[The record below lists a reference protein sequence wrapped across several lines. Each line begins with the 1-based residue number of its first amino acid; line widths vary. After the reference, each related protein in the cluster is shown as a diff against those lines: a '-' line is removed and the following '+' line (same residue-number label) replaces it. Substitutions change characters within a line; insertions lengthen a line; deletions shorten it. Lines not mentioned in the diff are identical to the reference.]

1 MKISNFSKISS
12 NIFGSRVTGFI
23 RDILFAN
30 YLGANLMS
38 DAFLFAYRLPNLF
51 RRIFAEGSMNSVFIP
66 LYVNQEKM
74 NSKSANDFIW
84 IVFNF
89 FFVITLFLSFLIFFF
104 TEQVISILAPGFL
117 LNKSQFLLA
126 NQLLIIT
133 FPFLI
138 FVTLSSVL
146 SSVLNVKGKFFLP
159 SFLSVILNIFMIVTL
174 VSFKSNSHFA
184 LAWSMIIAGFTQLIL
199 LFINLGT
206 IKIFWGIGLKSIKVL
221 SRELKKFF
229 GRFLYSLLGSGIVQ
243 LNIFISMLFASLVG
257 GGAISQ
263 IYYADRII
271 DLPFALIAVAMSFT
285 LLPYLSKNISDES
298 KNSKAFNETVIFCF
312 LFAIPSAFGIFI
324 LSEDIIR
331 ALFGRGEFNN
341 EDVLITSQILLVY
354 SFSLPGYMLARI
366 FNQVFYSYEKVEY
379 PVKAAVPTF
388 ICNFILCFLL
398 YRPLGVMGL
407 AISGAVSIWLNLF
420 IQIFYLRKNFRSF
433 YEKLLIFDFKKLLKI
448 LFSAIIMV
456 ISILIFK
463 KILDLNIYVD
473 LFIQILIGLIIYFLI
488 LYWLKLNEIKL
499 VFQLNKFN

>member
-341 EDVLITSQILLVY
+341 EDVLITSKILLVY

>member
-206 IKIFWGIGLKSIKVL
+206 IKIFWGIGLNSIKVL

-398 YRPLGVMGL
+398 YRPLGVLGL

-488 LYWLKLNEIKL
+488 LNWLKLNEIKL

>member
-341 EDVLITSQILLVY
+341 EDVLITSKILLVY

-398 YRPLGVMGL
+398 YRPLGVLGL

-448 LFSAIIMV
+448 LFSAIIMMV
-456 ISILIFK
+456 SILIFK
-463 KILDLNIYVD
+463 KILDLNIYLD

-488 LYWLKLNEIKL
+488 LNWLKLNEIKL
-499 VFQLNKFN
+499 VFKLNKFN

>member
-66 LYVNQEKM
+66 LYVNQEKI

-206 IKIFWGIGLKSIKVL
+206 IKIFWGIGLNSIKVL

-398 YRPLGVMGL
+398 YRPLGVLGL

-433 YEKLLIFDFKKLLKI
+433 YEKLLIFDFKKILKI
-448 LFSAIIMV
+448 LFSAIIMM

-463 KILDLNIYVD
+463 KILDLNIYLN
-473 LFIQILIGLIIYFLI
+473 LFLQILIGLIIYFLI
-488 LYWLKLNEIKL
+488 LNWLKLNEIKL

>member
-341 EDVLITSQILLVY
+341 EDVLITSKILLVY

-379 PVKAAVPTF
+379 PVKAAFPTF

-398 YRPLGVMGL
+398 YRPLGVLGL

-420 IQIFYLRKNFRSF
+420 IQIFYLRKNFNSF
-433 YEKLLIFDFKKLLKI
+433 YEKLIIFDLKKLSKI

-488 LYWLKLNEIKL
+488 LNWLKLNEIKL

>member
-206 IKIFWGIGLKSIKVL
+206 IIIFWGIGLKSIKVL
-221 SRELKKFF
+221 SKELKKFF

-398 YRPLGVMGL
+398 YRPLGVLGL

-463 KILDLNIYVD
+463 KILDLNIYLD
-473 LFIQILIGLIIYFLI
+473 LLIQILIGLIIYFLI
-488 LYWLKLNEIKL
+488 LNWLKLNEIKL

>member
-66 LYVNQEKM
+66 LFINQEKM

-341 EDVLITSQILLVY
+341 EDVLITSKILLVY

-398 YRPLGVMGL
+398 YRPLGVLGL

-433 YEKLLIFDFKKLLKI
+433 YEKLLIFDFKKLFKI

-463 KILDLNIYVD
+463 KILDLNIYID

-488 LYWLKLNEIKL
+488 LNWLKLNEIKL

>member
-74 NSKSANDFIW
+74 NSKSAHDFIW

-126 NQLLIIT
+126 NQLLVIT

-331 ALFGRGEFNN
+331 VLFGRGEFNN
-341 EDVLITSQILLVY
+341 EDVLITSKILLVY
-354 SFSLPGYMLARI
+354 SFSLPGYILILNPLNYNRTYHGRHMFSKYLT
-366 FNQVFYSYEKVEY
+366 
-379 PVKAAVPTF
+379 AVQE
-388 ICNFILCFLL
+388 LQQQKHFLFQL
-398 YRPLGVMGL
+398 
-407 AISGAVSIWLNLF
+407 
-420 IQIFYLRKNFRSF
+420 FYL
-433 YEKLLIFDFKKLLKI
+433 Y
-448 LFSAIIMV
+448 
-456 ISILIFK
+456 
-463 KILDLNIYVD
+463 
-473 LFIQILIGLIIYFLI
+473 Q
-488 LYWLKLNEIKL
+488 
-499 VFQLNKFN
+499 

>member
-146 SSVLNVKGKFFLP
+146 SSVLNVKGQFFLP

-221 SRELKKFF
+221 SKELKKFF

-341 EDVLITSQILLVY
+341 EDVLITSKILLVY

-398 YRPLGVMGL
+398 YRPLGVLGL

-488 LYWLKLNEIKL
+488 LNWLKLNEIKL

>member
-243 LNIFISMLFASLVG
+243 LNIFVSMLFASLVG

-285 LLPYLSKNISDES
+285 LLPYLSKNILDES

-341 EDVLITSQILLVY
+341 EDVLITSKILLVY
-354 SFSLPGYMLARI
+354 SFSLLGYMLARI
-366 FNQVFYSYEKVEY
+366 FNQVFYSYEKVEN

-398 YRPLGVMGL
+398 YRPLGVLGL

-456 ISILIFK
+456 ILILTLK
-463 KILDLNIYVD
+463 KILDLNIYLN

-488 LYWLKLNEIKL
+488 LNWLKLNEIKL

>member
-341 EDVLITSQILLVY
+341 EDVLITSKILLVY

-398 YRPLGVMGL
+398 YRPLGVLGL
-407 AISGAVSIWLNLF
+407 ALSGAVSIWLNLF

-488 LYWLKLNEIKL
+488 LNWLKLNEIKL

>member
-341 EDVLITSQILLVY
+341 EDVLVTSKILLVY

-398 YRPLGVMGL
+398 YRPLGVLGL

-488 LYWLKLNEIKL
+488 LNWLKLNEIKL

>member
-271 DLPFALIAVAMSFT
+271 DLPFALIAVSMSFT

-312 LFAIPSAFGIFI
+312 LFAIPSSFGIFI

-341 EDVLITSQILLVY
+341 EDVLITSKILLVY

-398 YRPLGVMGL
+398 YRPLGVLGL

-448 LFSAIIMV
+448 LFSATIMV

-463 KILDLNIYVD
+463 KILDLNIYID

-488 LYWLKLNEIKL
+488 LNWLKLNEIKL

>member
-146 SSVLNVKGKFFLP
+146 SSVLNVKGKLFLP

-341 EDVLITSQILLVY
+341 EDVLITSKILLVY

-398 YRPLGVMGL
+398 YRPLGVLGL

-433 YEKLLIFDFKKLLKI
+433 YEKLLIFDFKKIFKI
-448 LFSAIIMV
+448 LFSATIMV

-488 LYWLKLNEIKL
+488 LNWLKLNEIKL

>member
-138 FVTLSSVL
+138 FVTLSSVM
-146 SSVLNVKGKFFLP
+146 SSVLNVRGKFFLP

-341 EDVLITSQILLVY
+341 EDVLITSKILLVY

-398 YRPLGVMGL
+398 YRPLGVLGL

-448 LFSAIIMV
+448 LFSAIIMM

-463 KILDLNIYVD
+463 KILDLNIYLD

-488 LYWLKLNEIKL
+488 LNWLKLNEIKL

>member
-38 DAFLFAYRLPNLF
+38 DAFLFAYKLPNLF

-74 NSKSANDFIW
+74 NSKSSNDFIW

-89 FFVITLFLSFLIFFF
+89 FFVITLFITFLVFFF
-104 TEQVISILAPGFL
+104 SEQVISILAPGFL
-117 LNKSQFLLA
+117 LNESQFLFA
-126 NQLLIIT
+126 NQLLVIT

-146 SSVLNVKGKFFLP
+146 SSVLNVRGKFFLP
-159 SFLSVILNIFMIVTL
+159 SFLSVILNSFMIIAL
-174 VSFKSNSHFA
+174 ISFKSNSHFA
-184 LAWSMIIAGFTQLIL
+184 LAWSMILAGFTQLIL

-206 IKIFWGIGLKSIKVL
+206 LKIFWGIGFKSIKVL
-221 SRELKKFF
+221 SGELKKFF
-229 GRFLYSLLGSGIVQ
+229 RRFLFSLLGSGIVQ
-243 LNIFISMLFASLVG
+243 LNIFISLLFASLVG

-263 IYYADRII
+263 IYFADRII

-285 LLPYLSKNISDES
+285 LLPYLSKNISDENE
-298 KNSKAFNETVIFCF
+298 NSKAFNETVIFCF
-312 LFAIPSAFGIFI
+312 LFSIPSSFGIFI
-324 LSEDIIR
+324 LSEDIIT

-341 EDVLITSQILLVY
+341 EDVFITSKILLIY

-398 YRPLGVMGL
+398 YKPLGVLGL
-407 AISGAVSIWLNLF
+407 ATSGAVSIWLNLF
-420 IQIFYLRKNFRSF
+420 IQIFYLRKNFESF
-433 YEKLLIFDFKKLLKI
+433 YKKLLIFDFKKLLKI

-463 KILDLNIYVD
+463 KILDLNIYLD
-473 LFIQILIGLIIYFLI
+473 LLIQILVGLLIYFLL
-488 LYWLKLNEIKL
+488 LYWLKLNEMKL
-499 VFQLNKFN
+499 ILQLKKFN

>member
-30 YLGANLMS
+30 YLGATLMS

-221 SRELKKFF
+221 SKELKKFF
-229 GRFLYSLLGSGIVQ
+229 GRFLYSILGSGIVQ

-257 GGAISQ
+257 DGAISQ

-312 LFAIPSAFGIFI
+312 LFAIPSTFGIFI
-324 LSEDIIR
+324 LSEDIIK

-341 EDVLITSQILLVY
+341 EDVLITSKILLVY

-398 YRPLGVMGL
+398 YRPLGVLGL

-420 IQIFYLRKNFRSF
+420 IQIFYLRKNFNSF
-433 YEKLLIFDFKKLLKI
+433 YEKLIIFDIKKLLKI

-463 KILDLNIYVD
+463 QILNLNIYVD

-488 LYWLKLNEIKL
+488 LNWLKLNEIKL
-499 VFQLNKFN
+499 VFKLNKFN

>member
-12 NIFGSRVTGFI
+12 NIFGSRITGFI

-74 NSKSANDFIW
+74 NLKSANDFIW

-104 TEQVISILAPGFL
+104 SDQVISILAPGFL
-117 LNKSQFLLA
+117 LNERQFLFA

-159 SFLSVILNIFMIVTL
+159 SFLSVILNIFMILALVT
-174 VSFKSNSHFA
+174 FKSDSHFA
-184 LAWSMIIAGFTQLIL
+184 LAWAMIIAGFTQLIL
-199 LFINLGT
+199 LFFNLGT
-206 IKIFWGIGLKSIKVL
+206 IKIFWGIGLRSIKVL

-285 LLPYLSKNISDES
+285 LLPYLSKNISNES

-312 LFAIPSAFGIFI
+312 LFAIPCAFGIFV

-341 EDVLITSQILLVY
+341 EDVLVTSKILLIY

-388 ICNFILCFLL
+388 ICNLILCYLL
-398 YRPLGVMGL
+398 YRPLGVLGL
-407 AISGAVSIWLNLF
+407 AASGAVSIWLNLF
-420 IQIFYLRKNFRSF
+420 IQIFYLKKNFTSF
-433 YEKLLIFDFKKLLKI
+433 YEKLLIFDFNKLLKI
-448 LFSAIIMV
+448 LFSTIIMV

-463 KILDLNIYVD
+463 KILDLNIYLD
-473 LFIQILIGLIIYFLI
+473 LFFKILIGLIIYFFI
-488 LYWLKLNEIKL
+488 LSWLKLNEIKL
-499 VFQLNKFN
+499 IFQLNKFN

>member
-66 LYVNQEKM
+66 LYVNQEKI

-206 IKIFWGIGLKSIKVL
+206 IKIFWGIGLNSIKVL

-341 EDVLITSQILLVY
+341 DDVLITSKILLVY

-398 YRPLGVMGL
+398 YRPLGVLGL

-463 KILDLNIYVD
+463 KILDLNIYLD
-473 LFIQILIGLIIYFLI
+473 LLIQILIGLIIYFLI
-488 LYWLKLNEIKL
+488 LNWLKLNEIKL

>member
-206 IKIFWGIGLKSIKVL
+206 IKIFWGIGLKSIKIL

-341 EDVLITSQILLVY
+341 EDVLITSKILLVY

>member
-89 FFVITLFLSFLIFFF
+89 FFIITLFLSFLIFFF

-159 SFLSVILNIFMIVTL
+159 SFLSVILNIFMIVAL

-206 IKIFWGIGLKSIKVL
+206 IKIYWGIGLKSIKVL

-229 GRFLYSLLGSGIVQ
+229 GRFLYSLMGSGIVQ

-312 LFAIPSAFGIFI
+312 LFAIPSALGIFI

-341 EDVLITSQILLVY
+341 EDVIITSQILIVY

-366 FNQVFYSYEKVEY
+366 FNQVFYSYERVEY

-398 YRPLGVMGL
+398 YRPLGVLGL

-448 LFSAIIMV
+448 LFSAIIMM

-473 LFIQILIGLIIYFLI
+473 LFIQILISLIIYFLI
-488 LYWLKLNEIKL
+488 LNWLKLNEIKL

>member
-23 RDILFAN
+23 RDIFFAN

-51 RRIFAEGSMNSVFIP
+51 RRIFAEGSMNSVFVP

-206 IKIFWGIGLKSIKVL
+206 IKIFWGIGLKSIKIL

-285 LLPYLSKNISDES
+285 LLPYLSKNILDES
-298 KNSKAFNETVIFCF
+298 KNSIAFNETIIFCF

-341 EDVLITSQILLVY
+341 EDVLITSKILLVY

-398 YRPLGVMGL
+398 YRPLGVLGL
-407 AISGAVSIWLNLF
+407 AISGALSIWLNLF
-420 IQIFYLRKNFRSF
+420 IQIFYLRKNFISF

-488 LYWLKLNEIKL
+488 LNWLKLTEIKL

>member
-341 EDVLITSQILLVY
+341 EDVLITSKILLVY

-379 PVKAAVPTF
+379 PVKAAIPTF

-398 YRPLGVMGL
+398 YRPLGVLGL

-488 LYWLKLNEIKL
+488 LNWLKLNEIKL

>member
-117 LNKSQFLLA
+117 LNKGQFLLA

-398 YRPLGVMGL
+398 YRPLGVLGL

-463 KILDLNIYVD
+463 KILDLNIYID

-488 LYWLKLNEIKL
+488 LNWLKLNEIKL

>member
-312 LFAIPSAFGIFI
+312 LFAIPSSFGIFI

-341 EDVLITSQILLVY
+341 EDVLITSKILLVY

-388 ICNFILCFLL
+388 ICNFILCLLL
-398 YRPLGVMGL
+398 YRPLGVLGL

-463 KILDLNIYVD
+463 KILDLNIYLD
-473 LFIQILIGLIIYFLI
+473 LFLQILIGLIIYFLI
-488 LYWLKLNEIKL
+488 LNWLKLNEIKL

>member
-89 FFVITLFLSFLIFFF
+89 FFVITLLLSFLIFFF
-104 TEQVISILAPGFL
+104 TEQVISILVPGFL

-229 GRFLYSLLGSGIVQ
+229 GRFIYSLLGSGIVQ

-312 LFAIPSAFGIFI
+312 IFAIPSAFGIFI

-331 ALFGRGEFNN
+331 VLFGRGEFNN
-341 EDVLITSQILLVY
+341 EDVLITSKILLVY

-398 YRPLGVMGL
+398 YKPLGVLGL
-407 AISGAVSIWLNLF
+407 ALSGAVSIWLNLF
-420 IQIFYLRKNFRSF
+420 IQIFYLRKNFGSF

-448 LFSAIIMV
+448 LISTIIMF
-456 ISILIFK
+456 ISILILK
-463 KILDLNIYVD
+463 KILDLNIYLD

-488 LYWLKLNEIKL
+488 LNWLKLNEIKL

>member
-221 SRELKKFF
+221 SKELKKFF

-341 EDVLITSQILLVY
+341 EDVLITSKILLVY

-398 YRPLGVMGL
+398 YRPLGVLGL

-463 KILDLNIYVD
+463 KILDLNIYLD
-473 LFIQILIGLIIYFLI
+473 LLIQILIGLIIYFLI
-488 LYWLKLNEIKL
+488 LNWLKLNEIKL

>member
-298 KNSKAFNETVIFCF
+298 KNSRAFNETVIFCF
-312 LFAIPSAFGIFI
+312 LFAIPSSFGIFI

-341 EDVLITSQILLVY
+341 EDVLITSKILLVY

-398 YRPLGVMGL
+398 YRPLGVLGL

-488 LYWLKLNEIKL
+488 LNWLKLNEIKL

>member
-174 VSFKSNSHFA
+174 VSYKSNSHFP

-221 SRELKKFF
+221 SEELKKFF

-285 LLPYLSKNISDES
+285 LLPYLSKNILDES

-341 EDVLITSQILLVY
+341 EDVLITSKILLVY

-398 YRPLGVMGL
+398 YRPLGVLGL

-433 YEKLLIFDFKKLLKI
+433 YEKLLIFDFKKLFKI

-488 LYWLKLNEIKL
+488 LNWLKLNELKL

>member
-89 FFVITLFLSFLIFFF
+89 FFVITLLLSFLIFFF

-312 LFAIPSAFGIFI
+312 IFAIPSAFGIFI

-331 ALFGRGEFNN
+331 VLFGRGEFNN
-341 EDVLITSQILLVY
+341 EDVLITSKILLVY

-398 YRPLGVMGL
+398 YKPLGVLGL
-407 AISGAVSIWLNLF
+407 ALSGAVSIWLNLF
-420 IQIFYLRKNFRSF
+420 IQIFYLRKNFGSF

-448 LFSAIIMV
+448 LISAIIMF
-456 ISILIFK
+456 ISILILK
-463 KILDLNIYVD
+463 KILDLNIYLD

-488 LYWLKLNEIKL
+488 LNWLKLNEIKL

>member
-341 EDVLITSQILLVY
+341 EDVLITSKILLVY

-398 YRPLGVMGL
+398 YRPLGVLGL

-448 LFSAIIMV
+448 LFSAIIMM

-463 KILDLNIYVD
+463 KILDLNIYLD
-473 LFIQILIGLIIYFLI
+473 LFLQILIGLIIYFLI
-488 LYWLKLNEIKL
+488 LNWLKLNEIKL

>member
-341 EDVLITSQILLVY
+341 EDVLITSKILLVY

-398 YRPLGVMGL
+398 YRPLGVLGL

-456 ISILIFK
+456 ISILIFN
-463 KILDLNIYVD
+463 KILNLNIYVD
-473 LFIQILIGLIIYFLI
+473 LFIQILISLIIYFLI
-488 LYWLKLNEIKL
+488 LNWLKLNEIKL

>member
-341 EDVLITSQILLVY
+341 EDVLITSKILLVY

-448 LFSAIIMV
+448 LFSAIIMMV
-456 ISILIFK
+456 SILIFK
-463 KILDLNIYVD
+463 KILDLNIYLD

-488 LYWLKLNEIKL
+488 LNWLKLNEIKL